1 MIKVELNRHIQRI
14 GVVADTHI
22 PTRGKKLPAALFR
35 LLSGVDLILHA
46 GDLVD
51 LSVID
56 DLSALAPV
64 EAVAGNMDPLTL
76 SVKLGRQK
84 LLRIGT
90 LSIGLVHGDGIKGT
104 ASTRA
109 GETFASFNPDLV
121 VFGHS
126 HLPFCETRGKTTLF
140 NPGSAVDPRGG
151 GRASCGLIRLSAGA
165 IRGDILFTE
174 SSG

>member
-1 MIKVELNRHIQRI
+1 MIKVELDRHIQRI

-51 LSVID
+51 ISVLD
-56 DLSALAPV
+56 DLAALAPV

-76 SVKLGRQK
+76 TVKLGRQK

-90 LSIGLVHGDGIKGT
+90 LSIGLVHGDGIKGV
-104 ASTRA
+104 
-109 GETFASFNPDLV
+109 GETFAAFSPDLV

-126 HLPFCETRGKTTLF
+126 HIPFYETRGKTTLF

-151 GRASCGLIRLSAGA
+151 CRASCGLLRLSADE
-165 IRGDILFTE
+165 IRGNLLLI
-174 SSG
+174 